1 MTEALGAESDRR
13 LFFPATQRNQE
24 PIAAVLRRWLPAKGQ
39 VLEIASGSG
48 EHAVAFQRL
57 FPQLVWQASD
67 PDPDHCA
74 SVAAWMGH
82 LDLVGAMPAPLLLD
96 VRRRPWPL
104 PDLFSSGL
112 DAVVAINL
120 IHIAPWEC
128 CEALVAEA
136 AERLVSGAPLVLYG
150 PFRRG
155 GVHTSAS
162 NAAFDDSLRSRCASW
177 GVRELEAVQA
187 LAGACGFTQA
197 GLEVMPAN
205 NLMVAFRR

>member
-1 MTEALGAESDRR
+1 MTEALGAEADRR

-57 FPQLVWQASD
+57 FPELVWQSSD

-74 SVAAWMGH
+74 SVAAWMDH
-82 LDLVGAMPAPLLLD
+82 LGLVGTMPAPLLLD

-104 PDLFSSGL
+104 PDLFSSGV

-120 IHIAPWEC
+120 IHIAPWDC
-128 CEALVAEA
+128 CEALIAEV
-136 AERLVSGAPLVLYG
+136 AERLKPGAPLVLYG
-150 PFRRG
+150 PFRQG
-155 GVHTSAS
+155 GAHTSES
-162 NAAFDDSLRSRCASW
+162 NEAFDRSLRSRCSGW
-177 GVRELEAVQA
+177 GVRDLESVQR
-187 LAGACGFTQA
+187 LASDFGMADMRV
-197 GLEVMPAN
+197 ESMPAN
-205 NLMVAFRR
+205 NLMVAFTR

>member
-1 MTEALGAESDRR
+1 MTDIAGSAADRR
-13 LFFPATQRNQE
+13 LFFPATQRNAK
-24 PIAAVLRRWLPAKGQ
+24 PIAAVLNRWLPPRGQ

-57 FPQLVWQASD
+57 FPELVWQSSD

-74 SVAAWMGH
+74 SVAAWMDH
-82 LDLVGAMPAPLLLD
+82 LGLVGTMPAPLLLD

-136 AERLVSGAPLVLYG
+136 AEAG
-150 PFRRG
+150 PP
-155 GVHTSAS
+155 
-162 NAAFDDSLRSRCASW
+162 C
-177 GVRELEAVQA
+177 
-187 LAGACGFTQA
+187 
-197 GLEVMPAN
+197 
-205 NLMVAFRR
+205 